1 MFFHFVHN
9 KLNICPQI
17 KPTEVISTSSNDLS
31 ISPNYNTDVWTKNNT
46 QSNKNTFQFTM
57 KREYVRAKEEA
68 LLLKQLKNVNIY
80 FLIII

>member
-1 MFFHFVHN
+1 
-9 KLNICPQI
+9 
-17 KPTEVISTSSNDLS
+17 VISTSSNDLS